1 MANGRLERELKAE
14 EKMKRKLIGLPLIFT
29 EFYYSLEGEGKS
41 YTTLNN
47 YINHTVDF
55 MNYITGGK
63 PSNIFYKNVKGT
75 QINQYMASIR
85 RKNINGEIVRLG
97 DDIRAARWSS
107 INAFFKFLKSNDY
120 MSVNPMEKTKRPK
133 IKTEHKVTYLN
144 SDEITAVLDKIRSE
158 ASAKRV
164 SRDLC
169 IVSLALSTG
178 LRVSAITQI
187 DVDDIDIEN
196 NTISVIE
203 KGEKIRAIRF
213 GNNLRQL
220 IIDCINDRQKC
231 FSRVETNALFVSQ
244 WGTRMTP
251 QAVRDL
257 VSKYTGNIQGKHI
270 TPHKLRASAATNLAA
285 NGTSIQAIASI
296 LGHENIQTTRR
307 YVEVLDKEKED
318 AISILDNLI

>member
-14 EKMKRKLIGLPLIFT
+14 EKIKRKLTGLPLIFT

-63 PSNIFYKNVKGT
+63 PSNIFYENVKGT

-120 MSVNPMEKTKRPK
+120 MAVNPMEKTKRPK
-133 IKTEHKVTYLN
+133 IKTEHKVIYLN
-144 SDEITAVLDKIRSE
+144 SDEIKAVLDKIRSE
-158 ASAKRV
+158 ASAKRA

-203 KGEKIRAIRF
+203 KGEKIREIRF

>member
-1 MANGRLERELKAE
+1 MNGRLERELKAD
-14 EKMKRKLIGLPLIFT
+14 EKMKKKLSSLPGIFT
-29 EFYYSLEGEGKS
+29 EFYYALEAEGKS

-47 YINHTVDF
+47 YINHAIDF
-55 MNYITGGK
+55 MNYVTNNR
-63 PSNIFYKNVKGT
+63 PSNTFYTTIKGV

-85 RKNINGEIVRLG
+85 RKEINGNITRMG

-107 INAFFKFLKSNDY
+107 INSFFSFLKDNDY
-120 MSVNPMEKTKRPK
+120 IAENPMEKTHRPK
-133 IKTEHKVTYLN
+133 IKTEHKVTYLT
-144 SDEITAVLDKIRSE
+144 SDEITNVLNKIKKE
-158 ASAKRV
+158 ATSKKL

-169 IVSLALSTG
+169 IISLALSTG

-187 DVDDIDIEN
+187 NVSDVNLNN

-203 KGEKIRAIRF
+203 KGNKIRSIQI

-220 IIDCINDRQKC
+220 IINYLHDRTVC
-231 FSRVETNALFVSQ
+231 FSRVNTDALFVSQ

-257 VSKYTGNIQGKHI
+257 VTKYTKDITEKHI

-285 NGTSIQAIASI
+285 NGTSIQTIAQI
-296 LGHENIQTTRR
+296 LGHENIQTTKR
-307 YVEVLDKEKED
+307 YVKVLDKEAEE
-318 AISILDNLI
+318 AVNVLDNLI